1 MKKVLVRFW
10 VEAVLSG
17 AFLVLMIVTSFSP
30 EWIERRSGVDPD
42 NGSGAL
48 EWGLVIA
55 LGVAALASGLIAR
68 ADWRRAQTA

>member
-1 MKKVLVRFW
+1 MLVRFW

-17 AFLVLMIVTSFSP
+17 AFLVLMIVTLISR
-30 EWIERRSGVDPD
+30 EWIELLFGVDPD

-48 EWGLVIA
+48 EWALVIA
-55 LGVAALASGLIAR
+55 LGVAALVSGLLAR